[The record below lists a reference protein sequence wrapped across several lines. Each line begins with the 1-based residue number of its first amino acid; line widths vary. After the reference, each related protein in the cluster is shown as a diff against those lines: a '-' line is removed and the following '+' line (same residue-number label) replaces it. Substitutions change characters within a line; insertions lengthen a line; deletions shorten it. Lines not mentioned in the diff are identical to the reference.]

1 MAGGPAK
8 RRKPKGSQRDI
19 RDATLRRFSG
29 YNMKRA
35 FNTVQTDVNR
45 VLAPFGLRM
54 VTFSA
59 LVIIVDN
66 PGLRQS
72 QLADALSVERPNLVL
87 IVDDL
92 ERRGLISRNPSPKD
106 RRAYALNPTDDG
118 AKLYRAAV
126 AAVGDHDAWITR
138 HLSDAERATLIPV
151 LQRIEA
157 ADRAEVPEET
167 ASGRPQ
173 TS

>member
-1 MAGGPAK
+1 MAKAAK
-8 RRKPKGSQRDI
+8 SITPPEKVNDE
-19 RDATLRRFSG
+19 TLRAHVG
-29 YNMKRA
+29 YHMKRA

-87 IVDDL
+87 IADDL

-138 HLSDAERATLIPV
+138 HLSDAERAALIPV

-157 ADRAEVPEET
+157 ADRAEVPEEK